1 MSGWFAGSSR
11 RASSA
16 IVPGSGD
23 GRGGAPLASPREVTS
38 TIMGSPKDS
47 DVAWIR
53 SARPRSRSRLLSA
66 VLGAALVLSSAACSS
81 DDTTSRQEPT
91 YKPNPPGTGRDE
103 SDQPPPSTVAPV
115 DPATLE
121 CPVTDA
127 EARDALTRA
136 VAVLQKFEVPRV
148 DTVWALQVAAERHP
162 GLGVRDPLGGRPL
175 SEPGDPARRLIDP
188 DAPPGRLPR
197 TGDSPA
203 DRFVRDMSSVFL
215 PPGPRATAEID
226 RVTALPG
233 LDAYALTH
241 QWLQLIWADELDMAL
256 PDDIRSRADE
266 LEARVRSEVGD
277 DGETLDLWAER
288 VGLLAV
294 FGSGPASAAERAAW
308 LCRAVRTQ
316 TDQGLW
322 EPDGVY
328 EQRYAGGIDLQSPGP
343 EHLTAV
349 MTLVLAGLVEPA

>member
-1 MSGWFAGSSR
+1 MRSSDDSGVVGIR
-11 RASSA
+11 
-16 IVPGSGD
+16 P
-23 GRGGAPLASPREVTS
+23 PRS
-38 TIMGSPKDS
+38 L
-47 DVAWIR
+47 
-53 SARPRSRSRLLSA
+53 PRSRLVPAVLAAALLLSA
-66 VLGAALVLSSAACSS
+66 TVLSATACSS
-81 DDTTSRQEPT
+81 DDGAARQEPT
-91 YKPNPPGTGRDE
+91 FEPNPPDTGVDG

-115 DPATLE
+115 DPATLD

-127 EARDALTRA
+127 EARQALTRA
-136 VAVLQKFEVPRV
+136 VAVLQKLEVPRV

-162 GLGVRDPLGGRPL
+162 DLGVRDPLGGRPL
-175 SEPGDPARRLIDP
+175 SEPGNPARRLIDP
-188 DAPPGRLPR
+188 DAPPGRLSR

-203 DRFVRDMSSVFL
+203 DQFIRDMSSVFL
-215 PPGPRATAEID
+215 PPGARTTAEID
-226 RVTALPG
+226 RVTALPD

-241 QWLQLIWADELDMAL
+241 QWLQLIWADELEMRL
-256 PDDIRSRADE
+256 PADIAARADG

-294 FGSGPASAAERAAW
+294 FGSGPTSEAERAAW

-322 EPDGVY
+322 EPDGIY
-328 EQRYAGGIDLQSPGP
+328 EQSYAGGIDLQSPGI

-349 MTLVLAGLVEPA
+349 MTLVLAGLVEPLP